1 MKVAGGCGVKSSG
14 KTISKKR
21 TLQDQRGRGHLCNVM
36 KYIVDLRL
44 FNDPFRK
51 YLPKTFNESHES
63 FAKNNF
69 VLISSV

>member
-1 MKVAGGCGVKSSG
+1 
-14 KTISKKR
+14 
-21 TLQDQRGRGHLCNVM
+21 M